1 MGFVDGELVI
11 ADEVLT
17 PIHHDSGQKT
27 NGSQAQPT
35 FI

>member
-17 PIHHDSGQKT
+17 PDSSRFWAKT
-27 NGSQAQPT
+27 NGSRRST